1 MFFARFQE
9 NELVAFLAKSKFF
22 ISLCDKISLRTPNNV
37 IELNILE
44 ELVGITINSDL
55 LLISI

>member
-1 MFFARFQE
+1 MFFATFRE
-9 NELVAFLAKSKFF
+9 NGLVALAKSKFF
-22 ISLCDKISLRTPNNV
+22 IGLCDKISLRTPNKV
-37 IELNILE
+37 IELNKLE